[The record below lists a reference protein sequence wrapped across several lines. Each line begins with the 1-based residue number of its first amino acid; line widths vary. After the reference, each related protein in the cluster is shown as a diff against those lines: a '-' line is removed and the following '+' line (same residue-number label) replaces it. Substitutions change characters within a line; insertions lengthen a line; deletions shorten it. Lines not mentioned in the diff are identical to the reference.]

1 MKFFNINSLAWQIR
15 IKAKKRKYL
24 INNKPSWNSQQ
35 YKVFKSKIVL
45 MLYIKQISTLMEKL
59 NDKVNIQTH
68 HWALF
73 KSILNYMLVFLN
85 NSNCVQQSFSQGL
98 PSYSMCIKQSTIAHE
113 FTVKNLTHIWKVC
126 IFEPGTKLIYIA

>member
-59 NDKVNIQTH
+59 NDTVNIQTH

-113 FTVKNLTHIWKVC
+113 FTVKNLTHI
-126 IFEPGTKLIYIA
+126 